1 MTPIG
6 RKMETIKET
15 QKKYCSRA
23 MILAIAAALVFI
35 MAGQKDLG
43 KGLVLGTLFSVLN
56 FIVMGQT
63 LPMRLGKSKGP
74 SILAALFSM
83 GLRYVLLAA
92 PLVIAIKSEQIDII
106 SAIIG
111 IFMIQLVILGDH
123 FGRFF
128 TSPHKFSK

>member
-1 MTPIG
+1 MSQ
-6 RKMETIKET
+6 KMEAIKET

-23 MILAIAAALVFI
+23 MMLAIAAGLVFI
-35 MAGQKDLG
+35 LAGQKGLG
-43 KGLVLGTLFSVLN
+43 KGLILGTLFSVLN
-56 FIVMGQT
+56 FIVMAQT

-74 SILAALFSM
+74 SMLAALFSM

-92 PLVIAIKSEQIDII
+92 PLVIAIKFDQINII

-128 TSPHKFSK
+128 KSPHKFPK

>member
-1 MTPIG
+1 MSQ
-6 RKMETIKET
+6 KMEAIKET

-23 MILAIAAALVFI
+23 MMLAIAAGLVFI
-35 MAGQKDLG
+35 LAGQKGLG
-43 KGLVLGTLFSVLN
+43 KGLILGTLFSVLN

-92 PLVIAIKSEQIDII
+92 PLVIAIKFDQINII

-128 TSPHKFSK
+128 KSPHKFPK

>member
-1 MTPIG
+1 MS
-6 RKMETIKET
+6 RKMEAIKET

-23 MILAIAAALVFI
+23 MMLAIVAGLVFI
-35 MAGQKDLG
+35 LAGQKGLG
-43 KGLVLGTLFSVLN
+43 KGLILGTLFSVLN

-83 GLRYVLLAA
+83 GLRYVLLAV
-92 PLVIAIKSEQIDII
+92 PLVIAIKFDQINII
-106 SAIIG
+106 AAIIG
-111 IFMIQLVILGDH
+111 IFMIQLVILVDH

-128 TSPHKFSK
+128 TSPHKFPK

>member
-1 MTPIG
+1 
-6 RKMETIKET
+6 
-15 QKKYCSRA
+15 
-23 MILAIAAALVFI
+23 MILAIAGGLI
-35 MAGQKDLG
+35 LILAGQKGLG

-74 SILAALFSM
+74 SILAAFFSV
-83 GLRYVLLAA
+83 GFRYVLLAA
-92 PLVIAIKSEQIDII
+92 PLVIAIKSDQIDII

-123 FGRFF
+123 FGRLF
-128 TSPHKFSK
+128 TSPHKFPK